1 MNALI
6 AAVKHALD
14 PRQPRAAA
22 IKALLLPGFVVL
34 MLAMMVLPLPPL
46 LLDLLFTF
54 NIALALIVVMV
65 SAQMLRPLDFAA
77 LPNVLLVTT
86 LLRLSLNV
94 ASTRVV
100 LMEGHTGPAAAGRV
114 IEAFGHFLIGGNF
127 AVGLIVFAI
136 LVVINFVV
144 VTKGAER
151 IAEVGAR
158 FALDAM
164 PGKQMAIDAD
174 LNAGLI
180 DEKEA
185 RRRRAEVGE
194 EADFFGSMDG
204 ASKFVRGDAMAGMLI
219 LFINVVGGLVIG
231 MAMHGLS
238 AGAAARSYVVLAVG
252 DALVAQ
258 IPGLLISVAAAMVV
272 SRVGKGEDI
281 GTQIRGQVFNS
292 PRSLALTAVII
303 GGLGLVP
310 GMPNLVF
317 IIIASALAALA
328 WRLHQAQQ
336 LAAVPPDRL
345 DQQAAREAN
354 PEATWDDLTPVDTLG
369 LEVGYRLIALVD
381 KARQGDLL
389 ARIKGVRKKFAQDVG
404 FLPPPVHIRD
414 NLVELK
420 PSHYRVTL
428 RGAVVGEG
436 EAMPGQWLAINPG
449 GPSEGGTALMQQLPG
464 TRTQDPA
471 FGLPAV
477 WIEEHHKETAQMAGF
492 TVVDCAT
499 VVATHLSH
507 LMQVN
512 AARLLGRVET
522 QQLVEHVTKLAP
534 KLIEDVV
541 PKLVGIA
548 TLQRVLQLLLEE
560 GVHIRDMRSIVEA
573 LAEVA
578 ANVTEPQELARRI
591 RTQLAPAIVQQIY
604 GPVRELDVIALDPD
618 LERLVMQALNSPH
631 GAALDPA
638 IAETLTRSAAETSRS
653 QEERGQP
660 ACLLVP
666 DTIRAGLARLLRRAA
681 PRLKVLAH
689 SEIPETHS
697 IRIGSIIGARA

>member
-1 MNALI
+1 MNALV
-6 AAVKHALD
+6 ARLNTWFGPAQSAVVKGLV
-14 PRQPRAAA
+14 
-22 IKALLLPGFVVL
+22 LPSFVVM
-34 MLAMMVLPLPPL
+34 MLAMMVLPLPPFV
-46 LLDLLFTF
+46 LDLLFTF
-54 NIALALIVVMV
+54 NIALALVVMMV
-65 SAQMLRPLDFAA
+65 SAQMVKPLDFAA
-77 LPNVLLVTT
+77 LPTVLLVTT

-100 LMEGHTGPAAAGRV
+100 LMEGHTGTGAAGKV

-180 DEKEA
+180 DEKMA
-185 RRRRAEVGE
+185 RQRRSEVAE

-204 ASKFVRGDAMAGMLI
+204 ASKFVRGDAMAGLLI
-219 LFINVVGGLVIG
+219 LFITVVGGFIIG
-231 MAMHGLS
+231 IAMHGMS
-238 AGAAARSYVVLAVG
+238 AGEAASAYVTLAVG

-258 IPGLLISVAAAMVV
+258 IPALLISVASAMVV
-272 SRVGKGEDI
+272 SRVGKEEDI
-281 GTQIRGQVFNS
+281 GTQIRGQVFDS
-292 PRSLALTAVII
+292 PQALGVAAGVVAL
-303 GGLGLVP
+303 LGLIP
-310 GMPNLVF
+310 GMPHLVF
-317 IIIASALAALA
+317 LLVAAGLGALA
-328 WRLHQAQQ
+328 WQ
-336 LAAVPPDRL
+336 LMKKRRKVA
-345 DQQAAREAN
+345 EA
-354 PEATWDDLTPVDTLG
+354 PERSVGAEVTPANAEASWDDLTPVDTLG

-420 PSHYRVTL
+420 PSMYRVTL
-428 RGAVVGEG
+428 RGAISGEG
-436 EAMPGQWLAINPG
+436 EAFPGMLLAINPG
-449 GPSEGGTALMQQLPG
+449 GATQQLPG
-464 TRTQDPA
+464 TRTTDPA

-477 WIEEHHKETAQMAGF
+477 WIEERHKEMAQMAGF

-507 LMQVN
+507 LMQVH
-512 AARLLGRVET
+512 AAKLLGRVET

-541 PKLVGIA
+541 PKMVGIA

-560 GVHIRDMRSIVEA
+560 GVHIRDMRSIVEC
-573 LAEVA
+573 LAEHA
-578 ANVTEPQELARRI
+578 STVTDPGELARRI
-591 RTQLAPAIVQQIY
+591 RVHLAPAIVQQIY
-604 GPVRELDVIALDPD
+604 GSVRELDVIALDPE
-618 LERLVMQALNSPH
+618 LERLVTQALTSPH
-631 GAALDPA
+631 GAALDPGVA
-638 IAETLTRSAAETSRS
+638 DTLSRSAADTAAK
-653 QEERGQP
+653 QENLGHP

-666 DTIRAGLARLLRRAA
+666 DHIRAPMARLLKRAA
-681 PRLKVLAH
+681 PRLKVLGH

-697 IRIGSIIGARA
+697 IRIGSIIGATA

>member
-1 MNALI
+1 MNALTARI
-6 AAVKHALD
+6 AALLGPQAD
-14 PRQPRAAA
+14 ARSAAV
-22 IKALLLPGFVVL
+22 KALLLPGFVVM
-34 MLAMMVLPLPPL
+34 MLAMMVLPLPSFV
-46 LLDLLFTF
+46 LDLLFTF
-54 NIALALIVVMV
+54 NIALALTVMMV
-65 SAQMLRPLDFAA
+65 SAQMVKPLDFAA
-77 LPNVLLVTT
+77 LPTVLLVTT

-100 LMEGHTGPAAAGRV
+100 LMEGHTGPGAAGKV
-114 IEAFGHFLIGGNF
+114 IEAFGNFLIGGNF

-204 ASKFVRGDAMAGMLI
+204 ASKFVRGDAMAGLLI
-219 LFINVVGGLVIG
+219 LFITIVGGFIIG
-231 MAMHGLS
+231 LAMHDMSG
-238 AGAAARSYVVLAVG
+238 GEAARSYITLAIG

-258 IPGLLISVAAAMVV
+258 IPSLLISVAAAMVV
-272 SRVGKGEDI
+272 SRVGKEQDI
-281 GTQIRGQVFNS
+281 GTQIGGQVFDS
-292 PRSLALTAVII
+292 PRALGVAAGVVAL
-303 GGLGLVP
+303 LGLVP

-317 IIIASALAALA
+317 LIVSSGLGLLSWQLMRKRGRIAAAA
-328 WRLHQAQQ
+328 DRHGRSVGAQA
-336 LAAVPPDRL
+336 PP
-345 DQQAAREAN
+345 ANAEAS
-354 PEATWDDLTPVDTLG
+354 WDDLVPVDTLG

-381 KARQGDLL
+381 NARQGDLL

-420 PSHYRVTL
+420 PSMYRVTL
-428 RGAVVGEG
+428 RGAVVGEA

-449 GPSEGGTALMQQLPG
+449 GATQLLPG
-464 TRTQDPA
+464 AKTTDPA

-477 WIEEHHKETAQMAGF
+477 WIEERHKEMAQMAGF

-522 QQLVEHVTKLAP
+522 QALVEHVTKLAP
-534 KLIEDVV
+534 KLIEDVI
-541 PKLVGIA
+541 PKMVGIA

-560 GVHIRDMRSIVEA
+560 GVHIRDMRSIVDC
-573 LAEVA
+573 LAEHA
-578 ANVTEPQELARRI
+578 ATVTDAGELARRI
-591 RTQLAPAIVQQIY
+591 RTHLAPAIVQHIY
-604 GPVRELDVIALDPD
+604 GPVKELDVIALDPD
-618 LERLVMQALNSPH
+618 LERLVIQALSSPH
-631 GAALDPA
+631 GAALDPGVA
-638 IAETLTRSAAETSRS
+638 DTLTRSAADTARR
-653 QEERGQP
+653 QEDLGHP

-666 DTIRAGLARLLRRAA
+666 DHIRAPMARLLKRAA
-681 PRLKVLAH
+681 PRLKVLGH

-697 IRIGSIIGARA
+697 IRIGSIIGGVA